1 MRQRL
6 TRQEQAKEDAKA
18 AAKIKA
24 EQILDDWKNGD
35 ATEDSFAELANT
47 YSDDSG
53 SNTNGGL
60 YEAVKKGQMVT
71 NFNDWIFDASR
82 KPGDTGIVESDYGCH
97 IIYFVGD
104 NKEEWYVNIKET
116 ITSNKLND
124 YMSDLTADI
133 EVKDSRHHVA
143 YLHETEAETE
153 SASETESAAESET
166 TTASE
171 TAVSETETVET
182 AAK

>member
-1 MRQRL
+1 M
-6 TRQEQAKEDAKA
+6 
-18 AAKIKA
+18 
-24 EQILDDWKNGD
+24 
-35 ATEDSFAELANT
+35 
-47 YSDDSG
+47 
-53 SNTNGGL
+53 
-60 YEAVKKGQMVT
+60 
-71 NFNDWIFDASR
+71 
-82 KPGDTGIVESDYGCH
+82 
-97 IIYFVGD
+97 
-104 NKEEWYVNIKET
+104 NIKDT